1 MICTRCYHRRI
12 CRRQLDGDGRCR
24 YYLKKGKVRLDKDFE
39 MDVNPM
45 DIGEADMRGIQKA
58 ASQ

>member
-1 MICTRCYHRRI
+1 MICTRCYHQRN

-45 DIGEADMRGIQKA
+45 DTGEIDVRDIRKSKWQ
-58 ASQ
+58 